1 MSSAFK
7 VGIVA
12 MLGLV
17 LLAWLIWKIEDIN
30 PFREK
35 GHRVDASFTSVA
47 GLDDKS
53 AVRVAGV
60 RVGRVDGIR
69 LDGTRALV
77 TLLLEKQVPL
87 TQGSSARIANMGL
100 LGDKYVELVPGPPG
114 APPLPEGTVLPGVT
128 PPGFDEAMAKLDA
141 IGTSIQAVTGSIG
154 EGLSGDRLGALFESV
169 QATSEQIRL
178 LVMENRAA
186 IRGTMANAESA
197 SATLARE
204 LPRLADEMARAVT
217 EIGNMVSEN
226 RPDVAATTANVRE
239 LTEKL
244 QTSVDNLNTI
254 TTKIASGEGSIG
266 KLVNDDTAHDELVKT
281 LDSIQSGVGTLSET
295 LGGVNK
301 WKFQVDVGLA
311 YLKEREDT
319 ATGVDLIINP
329 QTGNRLYRVGLA
341 RTPDGD
347 RGLKT
352 QYFTVTDP
360 LGVSTTTT
368 LRTFEQNDSYQL
380 TAMFGFQTKRDDRLW
395 AGLIE
400 DRGGLEAEIPMFRRA
415 LWVRGS
421 AWDFGREGPLGE
433 DMSPHLR
440 FSGRWFFHPNFYLLG
455 GVDDPLEQDSLFLG
469 AGARWTDENLK
480 WLLRAMPGG

>member
-12 MLGLV
+12 TLGLV
-17 LLAWLIWKIEDIN
+17 LLAWLVWKIEDIN
-30 PFREK
+30 PFRDEGK
-35 GHRVDASFTSVA
+35 RVDASFTSVA

-69 LDGTRALV
+69 LQGTRALV
-77 TLLLEKQVPL
+77 TLLLEKPVPL
-87 TQGSSARIANMGL
+87 TQGASARIANMGL

-114 APPLPEGTVLPGVT
+114 APALAEGAVLPGIT

-141 IGTSIQAVTGSIG
+141 IGTSIQEVTGSLG
-154 EGLSGDRLGALFESV
+154 EGLSGDRMQALFDSV
-169 QATSEQIRL
+169 HATSEQIRL

-204 LPRLADEMARAVT
+204 LPRLADQMARAVT

-295 LGGVNK
+295 LGGINK

-319 ATGVDLIINP
+319 ATGIDLIINP
-329 QTGNRLYRVGLA
+329 ASGNRLYRAGLA

-347 RGLKT
+347 RSLKT

-360 LGVSTTTT
+360 FGVATTTT

-380 TAMFGFQTKRDDRLW
+380 TAMFGYQTKRDDRLW

-400 DRGGLEAEIPMFRRA
+400 DRGGLEAEVPLFQRA
-415 LWVRGS
+415 LWIRGS

-433 DMSPHLR
+433 DLSPHLR
-440 FSGRWFFHPNFYLLG
+440 FSGRWFFHRNFYVLG

-480 WLLRAMPGG
+480 WLLRSAPGM